1 MRNKYTNHQTALLN
15 MLRELWEQ
23 HVYWT
28 RFFIISTVSDLEDLK
43 NVTNRLLQNPDDFA
57 KLLTPFYGTKIA
69 KQFADLLRQHLLI
82 ASDLVNAAKK
92 QESGN
97 VEIARRK
104 WYANADEIAKFL
116 ALINPYWDEAVWKNL
131 LSNHL
136 EMTER
141 EAVLR
146 LNGNYSEDIKNFD
159 SIEQQALKMADY
171 MFSGIVQQF
180 KFQ

>member
-1 MRNKYTNHQTALLN
+1 MHNKHTNHQIALLN

-57 KLLTPFYGTKIA
+57 KLLTPFYGTKVA

-116 ALINPYWDEAVWKNL
+116 ASINPYWNEAIWKNL
-131 LSNHL
+131 LYKHL

-180 KFQ
+180 NFK